1 MVSAKSIRERQ
12 RYAEDPESREKRSAR
27 DRRYLA
33 AHKDEINQRRRTDPE
48 YRARR
53 NCRRYGLRPE
63 DYRELLARQGG
74 VCAICKKQ
82 RPLGID
88 HCHSTRQV
96 RGLLCSKCNV
106 GLGHYDDDP
115 SLLLAAAAYLEASRL
130 GSAELAGGTATATEI
145 AEKLRRQLELALSAA
160 ISLRRC
166 QPDDQGTPDG
176 SRLGTRLR
184 RPYRRFKTRTKRRVK
199 EARKRAGGAS
209 KARAKTLVARRTR
222 A

>member
-1 MVSAKSIRERQ
+1 MQKTRNLERRGARAIAVTWQ
-12 RYAEDPESREKRSAR
+12 PTRTRSTSVGEPIPNTGRDAIAAATDSDRRIIANSWRGKAASVRSAR
-27 DRRYLA
+27 SNARSASITVIRPDRCAVFFA
-33 AHKDEINQRRRTDPE
+33 ANATSASDT
-48 YRARR
+48 
-53 NCRRYGLRPE
+53 
-63 DYRELLARQGG
+63 
-74 VCAICKKQ
+74 
-82 RPLGID
+82 
-88 HCHSTRQV
+88 TTMTQV
-96 RGLLCSKCNV
+96 
-106 GLGHYDDDP
+106 
-115 SLLLAAAAYLEASRL
+115 LLLAAAAYLEASRL